1 MRSFRLARL
10 AEGFQRAM
18 ARWPM
23 GTTMANTTV
32 LWVVSDSLS
41 QSIAPE
47 QMDLGHD
54 WARTGRMVSY
64 GVFFYAG
71 LALKWYDLLE
81 RKFPMT
87 SIRMVSCKV
96 AADQLIFTP
105 ITASSL
111 FFLTTLLE
119 GKSVQTAREKV
130 EERLLPTLKMNW
142 CIWPF
147 IQAVNLSVVPPPWRI
162 LVINAACIPWLA
174 FVSWMANKRTEHGTA
189 ATGSITWPEPS
200 WTKLS
205 TGRIQEAVV

>member
-1 MRSFRLARL
+1 MS
-10 AEGFQRAM
+10 
-18 ARWPM
+18 
-23 GTTMANTTV
+23 
-32 LWVVSDSLS
+32 
-41 QSIAPE
+41 
-47 QMDLGHD
+47 
-54 WARTGRMVSY
+54 
-64 GVFFYAG
+64 
-71 LALKWYDLLE
+71 
-81 RKFPMT
+81 

-119 GKSVQTAREKV
+119 GKSVQSAREKV

-147 IQAVNLSVVPPPWRI
+147 IQAVKLSVVPPAWRI

-174 FVSWMANKRTEHGTA
+174 FVSWMANKPPPEQCTA
-189 ATGSITWPEPS
+189 ATSSITWHTWPEAS

-205 TGRIQEAVV
+205 GRIQEAVV

>member
-1 MRSFRLARL
+1 MTHVAHLVPKTCLRLCLLRLYLVRLSRVSF
-10 AEGFQRAM
+10 GWF
-18 ARWPM
+18 WD
-23 GTTMANTTV
+23 V
-32 LWVVSDSLS
+32 LRQHDF
-41 QSIAPE
+41 
-47 QMDLGHD
+47 DLG
-54 WARTGRMVSY
+54 
-64 GVFFYAG
+64 
-71 LALKWYDLLE
+71 LAFWFWQVGKGNSGAKQPEDLLE

-119 GKSVQTAREKV
+119 GKSVQSAREKV

>member
-1 MRSFRLARL
+1 MYSDSTILILGWLFGFGRLERGTVGQSNLRICWKGNFRWRRSAWFL
-10 AEGFQRAM
+10 
-18 ARWPM
+18 ARWPQ
-23 GTTMANTTV
+23 TN
-32 LWVVSDSLS
+32 WFSLPS
-41 QSIAPE
+41 QHRPCSSW
-47 QMDLGHD
+47 QRFWKG
-54 WARTGRMVSY
+54 
-64 GVFFYAG
+64 
-71 LALKWYDLLE
+71 K
-81 RKFPMT
+81 
-87 SIRMVSCKV
+87 
-96 AADQLIFTP
+96 
-105 ITASSL
+105 ASKL
-111 FFLTTLLE
+111 P
-119 GKSVQTAREKV
+119 AREKV